1 MIPSTSVLATG
12 MTCSMMMK
20 TTQTLSWTPISI
32 LHGGEP
38 KSTSENI
45 AMDTETAFKVPL
57 TLSMMSGLESGLLQQ
72 TFVLF
77 GSEVSTITTL
87 HMPTSVIGLIAHTPT
102 SKTKILPSTLTALLI
117 CLDHLD
123 KTLSQLSKKVNALKI
138 PLTTQ
143 KRIS

>member
-1 MIPSTSVLATG
+1 MIPSTLVLVTG

-20 TTQTLSWTPISI
+20 ITQTLSWIPISTP
-32 LHGGEP
+32 HGGEL
-38 KSTSENI
+38 KSTSVNI

-57 TLSMMSGLESGLLQQ
+57 TSNMMSGLESGPLQQ
-72 TFVLF
+72 TFALF
-77 GSEVSTITTL
+77 GSEASTITTL

-102 SKTKILPSTLTALLI
+102 SKTKILPSTSTALLI

-123 KTLSQLSKKVNALKI
+123 RTLSQLSKRVNALKI

-143 KRIS
+143 RRIS